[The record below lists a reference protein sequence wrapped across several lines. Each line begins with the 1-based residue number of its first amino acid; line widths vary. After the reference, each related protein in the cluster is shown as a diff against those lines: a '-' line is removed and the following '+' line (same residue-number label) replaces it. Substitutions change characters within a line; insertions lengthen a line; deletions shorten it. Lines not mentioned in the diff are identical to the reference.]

1 MENVIRKEVMTL
13 SLLSDW
19 LTKQSPEVASR
30 MAARGLI
37 WSPERHRWIRKPDV
51 STQSVLPQITDYG
64 EMEQEHFYRG
74 RDTIDALLNS
84 RDKLSSWEK
93 EFLLSVQKQLTRK
106 GNLSDKQWDTVEKIN
121 SKFKTQKDNSNK
133 QKKGLT
139 EKKAAKNIIV
149 RPNNARNPKDATIII
164 SGEGAFHLD
173 SKKWLEENG
182 FIKILPRTKRSGPS
196 YMRYKISTEDQN
208 SILQEALTHVD
219 GMEGTLTDGS
229 ERDKKYSEKMKE
241 LTNKHME
248 EVMDKI
254 PELRDKGFT
263 LKRGNEFDKTT
274 KVWKMLLGRK

>member
-1 MENVIRKEVMTL
+1 MSL
-13 SLLSDW
+13 SLLSEW

-37 WSPERHRWIRKPDV
+37 WSPERHRWIRKPEV
-51 STQSVLPQITDYG
+51 STQAILPQTTDDG
-64 EMEQEHFYRG
+64 EIEQAHFYRG
-74 RDTIDALLNS
+74 RDIIDALLNS

-93 EFLLSVQKQLTRK
+93 EFLLSVQKQLTRE
-106 GNLSDKQWDTVEKIN
+106 GDLSDKQWDTVEKIN
-121 SKFKTQKDNSNK
+121 SKFKTPKDTSKK
-133 QKKGLT
+133 QKRGST
-139 EKKAAKNIIV
+139 EKDAKNIIV

-164 SGEGAFHLD
+164 SGKGALHLD

-196 YMRYKISTEDQN
+196 YMRYKIPTEDQN

-219 GMEGTLTDGS
+219 DMEGTLTDGS
-229 ERDKKYSEKMKE
+229 ERDKKYREKLQE

-248 EVMDKI
+248 EMMDKI
-254 PELRDKGFT
+254 PELQDKGFT

-274 KVWKMLLGRK
+274 QVWKMLLGQK